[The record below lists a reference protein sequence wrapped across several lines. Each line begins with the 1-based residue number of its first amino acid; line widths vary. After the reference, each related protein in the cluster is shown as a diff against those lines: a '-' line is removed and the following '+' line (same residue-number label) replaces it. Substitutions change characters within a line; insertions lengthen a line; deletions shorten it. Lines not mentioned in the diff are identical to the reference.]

1 MNLYEELKIR
11 IANKEYSMSECVDM
25 LNAYLLKKQLTTE
38 EYKELMDLAIVNR
51 DIENEYPELKEQVL
65 ALGAEMEG
73 IKTRLDVLENKKPSG
88 EVPEW
93 QKWNGLPHGVGG
105 VGIYMKGE
113 RVKRNGQIYESGI
126 DHNTYDPAEFGI
138 GEPIWRKVTS
148 E

>member
-1 MNLYEELKIR
+1 MNLFEELKIR

-25 LNAYLLKKQLTTE
+25 LNAYLMKKQITTD
-38 EYKELMDLAIVNR
+38 EYKELIDLSIANR

-65 ALGAEMEG
+65 ALGTEIEE
-73 IKTRLDVLENKKPSG
+73 IKKRLDTLEQKEPSQ
-88 EVPEW
+88 EVQEW
-93 QKWNGLPHGVGG
+93 QKWNGLPYGVGG

-138 GEPIWRKVTS
+138 GEPIWKKV
-148 E
+148 